1 MTWFFFFKQ
10 KTAYEMRTSDWSSD
24 VCSSD
29 LQRSRVQAWP
39 GDRTPCRRPG
49 ARNRKGRARP
59 DAGRAQDSGLNEK
72 GEKGMIMLRIG
83 LASAIAMA
91 AAMAGGSAQA
101 RPAAAQSPPGYT
113 MPATQTWDMT
123 ADRSEEH
130 TSELQSLMR
139 ISSAVFSLKK
149 KNQHTQHTT

>member
-1 MTWFFFFKQ
+1 M
-10 KTAYEMRTSDWSSD
+10 ARLLDHRRR
-24 VCSSD
+24 
-29 LQRSRVQAWP
+29 QRSRVQAWP

-101 RPAAAQSPPGYT
+101 RPAAAQSPPGYP
-113 MPATQTWDMT
+113 MPPTQTWALPPD
-123 ADRSEEH
+123 SGKSH
-130 TSELQSLMR
+130 HLF
-139 ISSAVFSLKK
+139 SSFPKTRRAARKE
-149 KNQHTQHTT
+149 